1 MASWKCNPTARLYL
15 CTCPRMRQHARPGD
29 GCAPSHRGIMRR
41 CARRK
46 NTKTRH
52 LMPLTGGAPSCARPT
67 ACASARAQACV
78 HAHTAEGSFVS
89 IVRTLYIVSWS
100 IYSIVVYISLVS
112 IVRALLYTDMCM
124 DMCLDTRLGAV
135 CRTQS
140 GTILVEAVKMSN
152 KYNA

>member
-1 MASWKCNPTARLYL
+1 M
-15 CTCPRMRQHARPGD
+15 
-29 GCAPSHRGIMRR
+29 
-41 CARRK
+41 
-46 NTKTRH
+46 
-52 LMPLTGGAPSCARPT
+52 
-67 ACASARAQACV
+67 
-78 HAHTAEGSFVS
+78 S
-89 IVRTLYIVSWS
+89 IVRTLYIVSWY